1 MSEPALWIGMAVLFV
16 LTSLLH
22 FGKAIRKSDNRRS
35 ARIALGVSSLCWA
48 ASALLFR
55 FYTPIAAYCFAGL
68 GVICI
73 LAGGM
78 ISSRSKTGI

>member
-1 MSEPALWIGMAVLFV
+1 MSEPALWIGMAVLFA

-35 ARIALGVSSLCWA
+35 ARVALGVSSLCWA

-55 FYTPIAAYCFAGL
+55 FYTPITAYCFAGM
-68 GVICI
+68 GVLCI
-73 LAGGM
+73 IAGG
-78 ISSRSKTGI
+78 IVSARNRTGI